1 MFTNRISRYAGQVKS
16 VSVDGS
22 DYLEVQFYK
31 VVDTKSL
38 KFKIFS
44 SDTEVI
50 EQEQVIEM
58 LL

>member
-22 DYLEVQFYK
+22 DYLEFQFYK